1 MLEYLDIFR
10 LYLKIFRDTI
20 NNKLRIPYSRP
31 WGQYESFIDFHE
43 NNLHNDESGY
53 KVKRIIVKPNSRLS
67 LQSHDHR
74 SEHWILVQGSG
85 LVQVGDDTFN
95 LQKNQHIFIPKNS
108 KHRMTNTNNEE
119 ELVFIEVQIGNY
131 LGEDDI
137 TRYQDDFGRT

>member
-1 MLEYLDIFR
+1 M
-10 LYLKIFRDTI
+10 YLKIFRDTI
-20 NNKLRIPYSRP
+20 INKLRIPYSRP
-31 WGQYESFIDFHE
+31 WGQYESIIDFHE

-95 LQKNQHIFIPKNS
+95 LHKNQHIFIPKNS
-108 KHRMTNTNNEE
+108 KHRITNTDNEE

-137 TRYQDDFGRT
+137 TRYEDIYNRNKKN